1 MNISAILHT
10 RELTPRLFSR
20 PAKQSWTYNPSDAL
34 SATPVLYLF
43 LPRSRFSGGTKR
55 IQEDSSLL
63 TRLPAET
70 RIRQNYSPKEVR
82 MFHHLLLSLP
92 TRVVSSF
99 ALPAVQK

>member
-43 LPRSRFSGGTKR
+43 FAEIKVFGRDNWGGKYVALR
-55 IQEDSSLL
+55 GFKPLDSA
-63 TRLPAET
+63 R
-70 RIRQNYSPKEVR
+70 R
-82 MFHHLLLSLP
+82 
-92 TRVVSSF
+92 
-99 ALPAVQK
+99 